1 VRMTTFERLEGD
13 LPMLLEEL
21 APPRTPDYLED
32 AFARTAA
39 ARQRR
44 AWTFPGRWL
53 PASTLIAEGGDL
65 PRIPVRALAI
75 LVILLLAV
83 VVAGI
88 VLVGSLRSDLPPP
101 FGVAGNGLIAYSS
114 HNDIILL
121 DPVTG
126 ASRPITAGPELES
139 APAFSPDGTLLA
151 FRRLEAG
158 PSIDSYDI
166 VVTAADGSD
175 ERTIARLPV
184 SYWSGWESLQ
194 WAPDSR
200 SILVNMQASGELRR
214 YDVIAAAEPRVLA
227 KGVTGVDFRPPRG
240 DLILFR
246 RLDMLGTALY
256 TMEADG
262 SNVRPLIVIKLGET
276 LGEEDLGSARWS
288 PDGSKIAFIR
298 TPPGLQDQQHL
309 YLLDADG
316 SNIRDLPMGE
326 GTTYATNLAWSPD
339 GTRIAFQRF
348 GATGI
353 QPLGVLELATG
364 QVLSAGPQ
372 LGDNGVAFEW
382 SPDGRTI
389 LAVPGDDPRFIAI
402 DPGDGS
408 SQAIGPGLSLEQG
421 VLNDFHPTWQR
432 VTH

>member
-1 VRMTTFERLEGD
+1 MTTFERLEGD

-32 AFARTAA
+32 AFGRTAG

-53 PASTLIAEGGDL
+53 PASTLITEGLNL
-65 PRIPVRALAI
+65 PRVPVRTLAI

-83 VVAGI
+83 VLAGF
-88 VLVGSLRSDLPPP
+88 VLAGSMRPDLPKP
-101 FGVAGNGLIAYSS
+101 FGVAGNGQVAYSS
-114 HNDIILL
+114 NNDIFLV

-126 ASRPITAGPELES
+126 VSRPITTGPELES

-151 FRRLEAG
+151 FRRVEAG
-158 PSIDSYDI
+158 LSIDSYDV
-166 VVTAADGSD
+166 VVTAADGSNA
-175 ERTIARLPV
+175 RTIARLPV
-184 SYWSGWESLQ
+184 SYWSGLESFH
-194 WAPDSR
+194 WTPDSR
-200 SILVNMQASGELRR
+200 SIVVNMQALGELRR
-214 YDVIAAAEPRVLA
+214 YDAMAAAEPRVLA
-227 KGVTGVDFRPPRG
+227 TGVTGVDFRPPRG
-240 DLILFR
+240 DLVLFR
-246 RLDMLGTALY
+246 RLDMLGTGLY

-262 SNVRPLIVIKLGET
+262 SNVRPLIVIKLDEA
-276 LGEEDLGSARWS
+276 LGDEDLGSAIWS

-309 YLLDADG
+309 YLMDADG
-316 SNIRDLPMGE
+316 SNIRELPMGE
-326 GTTYATNLAWSPD
+326 GTTYATNLSWSPD
-339 GTRIAFQRF
+339 GTRIAFERF
-348 GATGI
+348 GENGI

-364 QVLSAGPQ
+364 QVTSAGPQ

-382 SPDGRTI
+382 SPDGRMI
-389 LAVPGDDPRFIAI
+389 LAVPGDDPRLIAI
-402 DPGDGS
+402 DPDDGS
-408 SQAIGPGLSLEQG
+408 SRAIGAGISLEQG